1 MKVELKVISSPV
13 FQKSEPVLKSQY
25 QQENTPKAE
34 APVIVKPTKENL
46 EKVIDAMNDMLK
58 PAHTSSK
65 FVLHEKLNDYYVQ
78 IVNEV
83 TQEVVIEIP
92 NKKFLDMYAEMID
105 FMGIFVDKKI

>member
-1 MKVELKVISSPV
+1 VELQKISSPV
-13 FQKSEPVLKSQY
+13 FQKSEPVLTSQK
-25 QQENTPKAE
+25 QQEVTPQAE
-34 APVIVKPTKENL
+34 ASVSVKPTKEKL
-46 EKVIDAMNDMLK
+46 EKVISAMNDMLE

-83 TQEVVIEIP
+83 TKEVVKEIP

>member
-1 MKVELKVISSPV
+1 MKVELQAISSTV
-13 FQKSEPVLKSQY
+13 FLKSEPVLNSQK
-25 QQENTPKAE
+25 QQEDTPQAE
-34 APVIVKPTKENL
+34 ASVSVKPTKEKL
-46 EKVIDAMNDMLK
+46 EKVISAMNDMLE

-78 IVNEV
+78 IVDEV
-83 TQEVVIEIP
+83 TKEVVKEIP

>member
-1 MKVELKVISSPV
+1 MELKVIGSPIIH
-13 FQKSEPVLKSQY
+13 KSEPVRKSQN
-25 QQENTPKAE
+25 QQENSPKAE
-34 APVIVKPTKENL
+34 ASVNVKPAKEKL
-46 EKVIDAMNDMLK
+46 EKVINAMNDMLK

-78 IVNEV
+78 IVDEV
-83 TQEVVIEIP
+83 TQEVVKEIP

>member
-1 MKVELKVISSPV
+1 MKVELQAIGSPV
-13 FQKSEPVLKSQY
+13 IQKSEPMLKSQN
-25 QQENTPKAE
+25 QQETTPQSE
-34 APVIVKPTKENL
+34 VSVQPKPTKESL

-78 IVNEV
+78 VVDEV
-83 TQEVVIEIP
+83 TQEVLKEIP
-92 NKKFLDMYAEMID
+92 NKKFLDMYADMID

>member
-1 MKVELKVISSPV
+1 MKVELQKISSPV
-13 FQKSEPVLKSQY
+13 FQKSEPVLTSQK
-25 QQENTPKAE
+25 QQENAPQAE
-34 APVIVKPTKENL
+34 ASVSVKPTKEKL
-46 EKVIDAMNDMLK
+46 EKVINAMNDMLE

-78 IVNEV
+78 IVDEV
-83 TQEVVIEIP
+83 TKEVVKEIP

>member
-1 MKVELKVISSPV
+1 MKVELQVISSPV
-13 FQKSEPVLKSQY
+13 FQKSEPVLKSQN
-25 QQENTPKAE
+25 QQEPTPQAE
-34 APVIVKPTKENL
+34 ASVQVKPSKDQL
-46 EKVIDAMNDMLK
+46 KKVIDAMNDMLK

-78 IVNEV
+78 IVDEV
-83 TQEVVIEIP
+83 TQEVVKEIP

>member
-1 MKVELKVISSPV
+1 MKVELQKISSPV
-13 FQKSEPVLKSQY
+13 FQKSEPVLTSQK
-25 QQENTPKAE
+25 QQENTPQAE
-34 APVIVKPTKENL
+34 ASVSVKPTKENL
-46 EKVIDAMNDMLK
+46 EKVISAMNDMLE

-78 IVNEV
+78 IVDEV
-83 TQEVVIEIP
+83 TKEVVKEIP

>member
-1 MKVELKVISSPV
+1 MKVELQKISSPV
-13 FQKSEPVLKSQY
+13 FQKSEPVLTSPK
-25 QQENTPKAE
+25 QQEDTPQAE
-34 APVIVKPTKENL
+34 ASVSVKPTKEKL
-46 EKVIDAMNDMLK
+46 EKVISAMNDLLE

-78 IVNEV
+78 IVDEV
-83 TQEVVIEIP
+83 TKEVVKEIP

>member
-1 MKVELKVISSPV
+1 MKVELQPISSPV
-13 FQKSEPVLKSQY
+13 IQKSEPVLKSQNT
-25 QQENTPKAE
+25 QEQTSKAE
-34 APVIVKPTKENL
+34 ASVQVKPTKEKL
-46 EKVIDAMNDMLK
+46 EKVINAMNDMLE

-78 IVNEV
+78 IVDEV
-83 TQEVVIEIP
+83 TQEVVKEIP

>member
-1 MKVELKVISSPV
+1 MELQKISSPV
-13 FQKSEPVLKSQY
+13 FQKSEPVLTSQK
-25 QQENTPKAE
+25 QQENTTQAE
-34 APVIVKPTKENL
+34 ASVQVKPSKEKL
-46 EKVIDAMNDMLK
+46 EKVIIAMNDMLK

-78 IVNEV
+78 IVDEV
-83 TQEVVIEIP
+83 TQEVVKEIP

>member
-1 MKVELKVISSPV
+1 MKVELQAVSSPV
-13 FQKSEPVLKSQY
+13 FHKSEPVLKSQN
-25 QQENTPKAE
+25 QQEQTSQAD
-34 APVIVKPTKENL
+34 ASAQVKPTKEQL

-58 PAHTSSK
+58 PAHTTSK

-78 IVNEV
+78 IVDEV
-83 TQEVVIEIP
+83 TQEVVKEIP

>member
-1 MKVELKVISSPV
+1 MKVELKAIGSPII
-13 FQKSEPVLKSQY
+13 QKSEPVLKSQN
-25 QQENTPKAE
+25 QQEHTPKAE
-34 APVIVKPTKENL
+34 ASVNVKPAKEKL
-46 EKVIDAMNDMLK
+46 EKVIDAMNNMLK

-78 IVNEV
+78 IVDEV
-83 TQEVVIEIP
+83 TQEVVKEIP